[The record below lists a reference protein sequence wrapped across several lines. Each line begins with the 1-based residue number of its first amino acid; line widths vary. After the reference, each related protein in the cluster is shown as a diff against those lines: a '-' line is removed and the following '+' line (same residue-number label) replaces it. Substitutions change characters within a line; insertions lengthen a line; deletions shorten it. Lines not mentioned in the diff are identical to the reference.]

1 MPFQK
6 RIEIMAPAGSF
17 ESLAAALQGG
27 ADSCLLYTS
36 DVYKRQG
43 YDISSRVN
51 VGDGGFLNV
60 SVLGAGDTVSWAGL
74 SAEDVYKRQVQG
86 GRV

>member
-1 MPFQK
+1 
-6 RIEIMAPAGSF
+6 MAVPLP
-17 ESLAAALQGG
+17 LALTERWERKGILYSTGG
-27 ADSCLLYTS
+27 TLAYADSAAGEDAT
-36 DVYKRQG
+36 G

-74 SAEDVYKRQVQG
+74 SADVMG
-86 GRV
+86 GRHYP